1 MFYSYL
7 SPNVELEVEMLS
19 EPSRGPYF
27 NRGEL
32 SRNICIVGLYLGL
45 VLGIAC
51 LAVGIYTSILPI
63 SIGQQGARGEVISL
77 GLNLLITLVNE
88 VYGYVHGVS
97 LRWALQREG
106 RLTFNSN
113 FRLLTSS
120 RSSRPNKWYTN
131 LFMLCCIIGSYSSSS
146 LVFLKDHSSGSDDEP
161 VTRICGA
168 AIISL
173 AICLLGQ
180 WAVAW
185 WSLPNTHHA
194 PTWSVDPLDT
204 VAACILEGSLHR
216 IPGRCM
222 QSVHNIAAPTIP
234 VPPRHRQQAAYYAH
248 SEVRKVLWALWA
260 TAGLGLL
267 WAITIFVVIRTGFVN
282 GISDKGS
289 WSLLPNSQTPSLNM
303 GWFVDGETLPAS
315 IFVWTFFFVSG
326 LQTVITL
333 ALHCAE
339 LHVNCSNDETAW
351 WLASSEGGL
360 KRDRN
365 ILKKMGTSWQS
376 ITLFCF
382 KPLIHWL
389 YGLSMTV
396 YFDSG
401 FNMMPV
407 QISYLTVGALCLA
420 LFATAIIFK
429 PPKGPQPAAFGHLQT
444 LANLIDEWPTKGGR
458 LYWGHKSEEGSVA
471 HAGTSSEKL
480 GKINFGMLYAGV
492 KSS

>member
-1 MFYSYL
+1 M
-7 SPNVELEVEMLS
+7 
-19 EPSRGPYF
+19 
-27 NRGEL
+27 
-32 SRNICIVGLYLGL
+32 
-45 VLGIAC
+45 
-51 LAVGIYTSILPI
+51 
-63 SIGQQGARGEVISL
+63 
-77 GLNLLITLVNE
+77 
-88 VYGYVHGVS
+88 
-97 LRWALQREG
+97 
-106 RLTFNSN
+106 
-113 FRLLTSS
+113 
-120 RSSRPNKWYTN
+120 
-131 LFMLCCIIGSYSSSS
+131 
-146 LVFLKDHSSGSDDEP
+146 
-161 VTRICGA
+161 
-168 AIISL
+168 
-173 AICLLGQ
+173 
-180 WAVAW
+180 
-185 WSLPNTHHA
+185 
-194 PTWSVDPLDT
+194 
-204 VAACILEGSLHR
+204 
-216 IPGRCM
+216 
-222 QSVHNIAAPTIP
+222 
-234 VPPRHRQQAAYYAH
+234 
-248 SEVRKVLWALWA
+248 
-260 TAGLGLL
+260 
-267 WAITIFVVIRTGFVN
+267 N
-282 GISDKGS
+282 GISDKSG
-289 WSLLPNSQTPSLNM
+289 WSLLPNSQIPSLNM
-303 GWFVDGETLPAS
+303 GWFVNGETLPAS

-339 LHVNCSNDETAW
+339 LHVKCSNDETAW
-351 WLASSEGGL
+351 RLASSEGGL

-382 KPLIHWL
+382 KPLIHRL

>member
-1 MFYSYL
+1 MEPSNSIFAWLDLVQGMFYSYL

-88 VYGYVHGVS
+88 VYG
-97 LRWALQREG
+97 
-106 RLTFNSN
+106 
-113 FRLLTSS
+113 
-120 RSSRPNKWYTN
+120 PNKWYTN

-303 GWFVDGETLPAS
+303 GWFVD
-315 IFVWTFFFVSG
+315 
-326 LQTVITL
+326 
-333 ALHCAE
+333 
-339 LHVNCSNDETAW
+339 AW